1 MIHSW
6 GQRLVIV
13 DPNIHGVNKSSTGST
28 LKPSNALKV
37 ISKIFKSVQD
47 LTDIQ
52 CKFEHIG
59 VVWSYF
65 SVHFKFWA
73 QTHPESV
80 GEIRM
85 IKRCT
90 SVKAGKMSK
99 ICLIIPRPSNTDA
112 YVTVTRTVIKK
123 SEAAVTPD
131 ASYFK
136 NN

>member
-13 DPNIHGVNKSSTGST
+13 DPNIHGVNKSSTGSA

-52 CKFEHIG
+52 CKFERIG

-73 QTHPESV
+73 ADSPGV
-80 GEIRM
+80 G
-85 IKRCT
+85 
-90 SVKAGKMSK
+90 G
-99 ICLIIPRPSNTDA
+99 
-112 YVTVTRTVIKK
+112 
-123 SEAAVTPD
+123 
-131 ASYFK
+131 
-136 NN
+136 